1 MKKAMMP
8 PSPSTTSA
16 CCVNSAM
23 ALRHQRV
30 RRASSGLLLLGALAG
45 PPFRG
50 PILAAAVTLAA
61 ATLLDFDVYLPL
73 LCGTAATALSAGD
86 MLARLDSLI
95 AVNPPGGL
103 ILAWLAMLVA
113 MMTPL
118 IAQPLA
124 YVRNSSL
131 ATRRWRAA
139 AGFLLGYFGCWFV
152 AGVPLLVAALALR
165 IVVGGGA
172 SGLLAAIMLALLW
185 SASPLQQAARN
196 RAHRLRRIGLFGIAA
211 DCDCIAFGATVGW
224 WCLASCWAW
233 MLVPFFVTSF
243 HSLAML
249 AVSAIVMGERLWG
262 PGPPSWRTP
271 PVLALPGGWLRRIA
285 IGSRP
290 IGTGEYV

>member
-1 MKKAMMP
+1 
-8 PSPSTTSA
+8 
-16 CCVNSAM
+16 M
-23 ALRHQRV
+23 AVRDQRV

-50 PILAAAVTLAA
+50 PILAAAVALAA

-73 LCGTAATALSAGD
+73 LCGTAANAASAAD
-86 MLARLDSLI
+86 MLARLESFI

-152 AGVPLLVAALALR
+152 AGVPLLITALGLR
-165 IVVGGGA
+165 IVVGSSA
-172 SGLLAAIMLALLW
+172 SGSLAAILLALLW
-185 SASPLQQAARN
+185 SASPLQQAAQN
-196 RAHRLRRIGLFGIAA
+196 RAHRLRRIGLFGVAA
-211 DCDCIAFGATVGW
+211 DRDCIAFGATVGW

-233 MLVPFFVTSF
+233 MLVPFFVTTF

-249 AVSAIVMGERLWG
+249 AVSVIIMGERLRG
-262 PGPPSWRTP
+262 PATRSWRTP
-271 PVLALPGGWLRRIA
+271 PVLALPGSWLRRIA
-285 IGSRP
+285 IGSGPTR
-290 IGTGEYV
+290 TREYV